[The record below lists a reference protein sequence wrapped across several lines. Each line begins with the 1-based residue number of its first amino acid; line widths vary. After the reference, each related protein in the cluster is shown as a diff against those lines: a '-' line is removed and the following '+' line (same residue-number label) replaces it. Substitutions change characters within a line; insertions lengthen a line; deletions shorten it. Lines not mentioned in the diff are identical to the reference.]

1 MRTFLYI
8 SSMFLVLTVAFWAYN
23 ENYKTQDVLKEI
35 AHLQSEIGVK
45 RERLGMLE
53 AEWAYLN
60 RPERLRELA
69 EINFD
74 SLGLLPFLPTQ
85 FGKIDQV
92 AFPAADLEDELGPIT
107 SSIEVIGS
115 LEGEGQ

>member
-1 MRTFLYI
+1 MRSFLFI
-8 SSMFLVLTVAFWAYN
+8 SSFFIVLTLAFWAYN
-23 ENYKTQDVLKEI
+23 ENYKTQGVLKEI
-35 AHLQSEIGVK
+35 SKLQSEIGIK

-92 AFPAADLEDELGPIT
+92 AFPAEDADDFLGPIT
-107 SSIEVIGS
+107 SSVEVSGE
-115 LEGEGQ
+115 LEGNDQ